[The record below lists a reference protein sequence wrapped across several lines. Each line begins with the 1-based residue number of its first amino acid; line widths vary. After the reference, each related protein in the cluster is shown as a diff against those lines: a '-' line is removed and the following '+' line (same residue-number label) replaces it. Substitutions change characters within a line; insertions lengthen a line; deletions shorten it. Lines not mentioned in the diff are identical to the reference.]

1 MKYQFI
7 AAHQREYPV
16 KKMCRILEVAVIK
29 ARTIRDSIG

>member
-16 KKMCRILEVAVIK
+16 KTMWRILEVAVIK